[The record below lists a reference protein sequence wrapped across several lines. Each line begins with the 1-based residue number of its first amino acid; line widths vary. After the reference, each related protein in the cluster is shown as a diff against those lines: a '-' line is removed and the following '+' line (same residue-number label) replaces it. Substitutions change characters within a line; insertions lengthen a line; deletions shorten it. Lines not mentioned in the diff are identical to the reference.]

1 MRYTLSTCTQTRS
14 LTFHAKSDDILVQH
28 VRGVFSVLCFEFS
41 NAVYSLYPSP
51 CHKCNNEPRGQSIN
65 TCFRQVQDEPC
76 EILPLCGFISEKS
89 IRRPT
94 RTWKS
99 LSKGSA
105 SESNR
110 ASCCRTSLEW
120 TNYIHV
126 CICISATVPST
137 QDLYFLE
144 AEVLE
149 PAVAPFVLVF
159 PSFAFPLFVS
169 AGFRKR
175 STAFHGATSFDS

>member
-1 MRYTLSTCTQTRS
+1 MPYRSNTLSVTRGRS
-14 LTFHAKSDDILVQH
+14 AQFYVLNSQMLYIAYIPLPVTSAITSHEARALTRVFDKCRMGP
-28 VRGVFSVLCFEFS
+28 VR
-41 NAVYSLYPSP
+41 YSP
-51 CHKCNNEPRGQSIN
+51 CAASSPKNPSGA
-65 TCFRQVQDEPC
+65 
-76 EILPLCGFISEKS
+76 
-89 IRRPT
+89 RP

-99 LSKGSA
+99 LSKGLA

-126 CICISATVPST
+126 CIYISATVPST

-149 PAVAPFVLVF
+149 PAVARFVLVF
-159 PSFAFPLFVS
+159 PSFASPVFVS

>member
-1 MRYTLSTCTQTRS
+1 MCVECFQFCVLNSQMLYIAYIPLPVTSAITSHEARALTRVFDKCRMGPVRYSAS
-14 LTFHAKSDDILVQH
+14 AASSPKK
-28 VRGVFSVLCFEFS
+28 
-41 NAVYSLYPSP
+41 PS
-51 CHKCNNEPRGQSIN
+51 GA
-65 TCFRQVQDEPC
+65 
-76 EILPLCGFISEKS
+76 
-89 IRRPT
+89 RP

-159 PSFAFPLFVS
+159 PSFASPIFVS